1 MIESAQSEST
11 AYPAAHAAVPRA
23 SLAIAAF
30 STIVEWYDFTLYLY
44 LAPTLARVFFGES
57 KHSLTITLGA
67 FALAYLM
74 RPLGAAFFGYGGD
87 RFGRRRTMLWSM
99 ELMAIAMLITGL
111 LPSSERFGAAA
122 GVLLVLMRC
131 VMAFSVGGEYNG
143 VIAYLVEGAKPERRG
158 FVGSLAS
165 AASEVGGLLAV
176 AVAAVVTAAL
186 DREALDDWG
195 WRIPFIVGALLAG
208 SVWFAR
214 RSMAESPAFLRIQES
229 RQTIANPLLQALRE
243 DRPGIVRAFAISA
256 LGSVTYYVGI
266 TYVPTYLSTASRIGE
281 HAALSI
287 STAAAV
293 AVIAITPLAGL
304 AVDAFGRRPV
314 LIALALIGVVLPW
327 ASFASLTSSSI
338 TIAAGAAI
346 ALALLAGGVS
356 AVGAVASAEQFPT
369 RTRLSGLAL
378 GNTSSTV
385 VFGGLAPVIA
395 QLLLEKTQWPS
406 SPGILIALT
415 ALVVLPVFISMP
427 ETSPRKIRRAIRQE
441 ELAP

>member
-1 MIESAQSEST
+1 MSDLAST
-11 AYPAAHAAVPRA
+11 ERAASPRGREAVPNA

-57 KHSLTITLGA
+57 THGPLITLAA

-74 RPLGAAFFGYGGD
+74 RPLGAAFFGYSGD
-87 RFGRRRTMLWSM
+87 RWGRRRTMLWSM
-99 ELMAIAMLITGL
+99 ELMAIAMLVTGC
-111 LPSSERFGAAA
+111 LPSGARIGAAA
-122 GVLLVLMRC
+122 GVLLVLLRC

-143 VIAYLVEGAKPERRG
+143 VIAYLVEGARPERRG
-158 FVGSLAS
+158 LIGSLAA
-165 AASEVGGLLAV
+165 AASEIGGLIAV

-186 DREALDDWG
+186 DRAELDDWG

-214 RSMAESPAFLRIQES
+214 RSMAESPAFLRLQRKSKTS
-229 RQTIANPLLQALRE
+229 RHPLRQALRE
-243 DRPGIVRAFAISA
+243 DRPGILRAFAISA
-256 LGSVTYYVGI
+256 LGSITYYVGI
-266 TYVPTYLSTASRIGE
+266 TYVPTFLATTSRIGE
-281 HAALSI
+281 HAALFV
-287 STAAAV
+287 STMAAV
-293 AVIAITPLAGL
+293 AVIAITPLVGL

-314 LIALALIGVVLPW
+314 LIALALCGVVLPW
-327 ASFASLTSSSI
+327 AAFAVMASPSI
-338 TIAAGAAI
+338 AIAATAAVL
-346 ALALLAGGVS
+346 LALLAGGVS
-356 AVGAVASAEQFPT
+356 AVGAVASAEQFPS

-395 QLLLEKTQWPS
+395 QILLEQTHWPS

-415 ALVVLPVFISMP
+415 ALAVLPVFFSMP
-427 ETSPRKIRRAIRQE
+427 ETRPRLRQSDV
-441 ELAP
+441 A

>member
-1 MIESAQSEST
+1 MSDLAST
-11 AYPAAHAAVPRA
+11 ERAASPRGREAVPNA

-57 KHSLTITLGA
+57 THGPLITLAA

-74 RPLGAAFFGYGGD
+74 RPLGAAFFGYSGD
-87 RFGRRRTMLWSM
+87 RWGRRRTMLWSM
-99 ELMAIAMLITGL
+99 ELMAIAMLVTGC
-111 LPSSERFGAAA
+111 LPSGARIGAAA
-122 GVLLVLMRC
+122 GVLLVLLRC

-143 VIAYLVEGAKPERRG
+143 VIAYLVEGARPERRG
-158 FVGSLAS
+158 LIGSLAA
-165 AASEVGGLLAV
+165 AASEIGGLIAV

-186 DREALDDWG
+186 DRAELDDWG

-214 RSMAESPAFLRIQES
+214 RSMAESPAFLRLQRKS
-229 RQTIANPLLQALRE
+229 KTSTHPLRQALRE
-243 DRPGIVRAFAISA
+243 DRPGILRAFAISA
-256 LGSVTYYVGI
+256 LGSITYYVGI
-266 TYVPTYLSTASRIGE
+266 TYVPTFLATTSRIGE
-281 HAALSI
+281 HAALFV
-287 STAAAV
+287 STMAAV
-293 AVIAITPLAGL
+293 AVIAITPLVGL

-314 LIALALIGVVLPW
+314 LIALALCGVVLPW
-327 ASFASLTSSSI
+327 AAFAVMVSPSI
-338 TIAAGAAI
+338 AIAATAAVL
-346 ALALLAGGVS
+346 LALLAGGVS
-356 AVGAVASAEQFPT
+356 AVGAVASAEQFPS

-395 QLLLEKTQWPS
+395 QILLEQTHWPS

-415 ALVVLPVFISMP
+415 ALAVLPIFFSMP
-427 ETSPRKIRRAIRQE
+427 ETRPRLRQSE
-441 ELAP
+441 VA

>member
-1 MIESAQSEST
+1 MSDLAST
-11 AYPAAHAAVPRA
+11 ERAASPRGREAVPNA

-57 KHSLTITLGA
+57 THGPLITLAA

-74 RPLGAAFFGYGGD
+74 RPLGAAFFGYSGD
-87 RFGRRRTMLWSM
+87 RWGRRRTMLWSM
-99 ELMAIAMLITGL
+99 ELMAIAMLVIGC
-111 LPSSERFGAAA
+111 LPSGARIGAAA
-122 GVLLVLMRC
+122 GVLLVLLRC

-143 VIAYLVEGAKPERRG
+143 VIAYLVEGARPERRG
-158 FVGSLAS
+158 LIGSLAA
-165 AASEVGGLLAV
+165 AASEIGGLIAV

-186 DREALDDWG
+186 DRAELDDWG

-214 RSMAESPAFLRIQES
+214 RSMAESPAFLRLQRKSKTS
-229 RQTIANPLLQALRE
+229 RHPLRQALRE
-243 DRPGIVRAFAISA
+243 DRPGILRAFAISA
-256 LGSVTYYVGI
+256 LGSITYYVGI
-266 TYVPTYLSTASRIGE
+266 TYVPTFLATTSRIGE
-281 HAALSI
+281 HAALFV
-287 STAAAV
+287 STMAAV
-293 AVIAITPLAGL
+293 AVIAITPLVGL

-314 LIALALIGVVLPW
+314 LIALALCGVVLPW
-327 ASFASLTSSSI
+327 AAFAVMASPSI
-338 TIAAGAAI
+338 AVAATAAVL
-346 ALALLAGGVS
+346 LALLAGGVS
-356 AVGAVASAEQFPT
+356 AVGAVASAEQFPS

-395 QLLLEKTQWPS
+395 QILLEQTHWPS

-415 ALVVLPVFISMP
+415 ALAVLPVFFSMP
-427 ETSPRKIRRAIRQE
+427 ETRPR
-441 ELAP
+441 LP

>member
-1 MIESAQSEST
+1 LTHSVQTESSAL
-11 AYPAAHAAVPRA
+11 PAEHAAVPRA
-23 SLAIAAF
+23 SLVIAAF

-57 KHSLTITLGA
+57 THGLTITLGA

-74 RPLGAAFFGYGGD
+74 RPLGAAFFGYSGD
-87 RFGRRRTMLWSM
+87 RWGRRRTMLWSM

-111 LPSSERFGAAA
+111 LPSSERLGAGA
-122 GVLLVLMRC
+122 GVLLVLLRC

-158 FVGSLAS
+158 LVGSLAA
-165 AASEVGGLLAV
+165 AASEIGGLLAV
-176 AVAAVVTAAL
+176 AVAAVVTATLDRDAL
-186 DREALDDWG
+186 DAWG
-195 WRIPFIVGALLAG
+195 WRIPFVVGALLAG
-208 SVWFAR
+208 GVWFAR
-214 RSMAESPAFLRIQES
+214 RSMAESPAFLRMQ
-229 RQTIANPLLQALRE
+229 QTAQPTGNPLRRALRE

-256 LGSVTYYVGI
+256 LGSITYYVGI
-266 TYVPTYLSTASRIGE
+266 TYVPTFLSTTSKISE

-287 STAAAV
+287 STVAAF
-293 AVIAITPLAGL
+293 AVIAITPLVGL

-314 LIALALIGVVLPW
+314 LIALTVFGIVLPS
-327 ASFASLTSSSI
+327 ASFAIMTSSSI
-338 TIAAGAAI
+338 AIASAAAI
-346 ALALLAGGVS
+346 LLALLAGGVS
-356 AVGAVASAEQFPT
+356 AVGAVASAEQFPVG
-369 RTRLSGLAL
+369 TRLSGLAL

-395 QLLLEKTQWPS
+395 QVLLEKTQWPS

-415 ALVVLPVFISMP
+415 ALAVLPVFLRMP
-427 ETSPRKIRRAIRQE
+427 ETSPRKIHCALQD

>member
-1 MIESAQSEST
+1 LADSASSESA
-11 AYPAAHAAVPRA
+11 AFPDAHVAVPRV

-57 KHSLTITLGA
+57 AHGLMITLGA

-74 RPLGAAFFGYGGD
+74 RPLGAAFFGHGGD
-87 RFGRRRTMLWSM
+87 RWGRRRTMLWSM

-111 LPSSERFGAAA
+111 LPSSERLGAAA

-158 FVGSLAS
+158 FIGSLAA

-176 AVAAVVTAAL
+176 AVAAAVTASM
-186 DREALDDWG
+186 DRDALDDWG
-195 WRIPFIVGALLAG
+195 WRIPFVVGALLAG
-208 SVWFAR
+208 GVWFAR
-214 RSMAESPAFLRIQES
+214 RSMAESPAFLRIQQSSE
-229 RQTIANPLLQALRE
+229 TAGNPLRRALRE
-243 DRPGIVRAFAISA
+243 DRRGILRAFAISA

-266 TYVPTYLSTASRIGE
+266 TYVPTFLSTASRIGE
-281 HAALSI
+281 QAALSI
-287 STAAAV
+287 STVAAV
-293 AVIAITPLAGL
+293 AVIAITPLVGL

-314 LIALALIGVVLPW
+314 LVVLALFGIALPW
-327 ASFASLTSSSI
+327 ASFALMTSSSI
-338 TIAAGAAI
+338 AI
-346 ALALLAGGVS
+346 ASVAAVLLALLAGGVS

-385 VFGGLAPVIA
+385 VFGGLAPVVA
-395 QLLLEKTQWPS
+395 QILLERTGWPS
-406 SPGILIALT
+406 SPGILIAFT
-415 ALVVLPVFISMP
+415 ALAVLPVFVSMP
-427 ETSPRKIRRAIRQE
+427 ETSPRRIDRALQDK
-441 ELAP
+441 LTT

>member
-1 MIESAQSEST
+1 LSDLAST
-11 AYPAAHAAVPRA
+11 ERAASPRGREAVPNA

-57 KHSLTITLGA
+57 THGPLITLAA

-74 RPLGAAFFGYGGD
+74 RPLGAAFFGYSGD
-87 RFGRRRTMLWSM
+87 RWGRRRTMLWSM
-99 ELMAIAMLITGL
+99 ELMAIAMLVTGC
-111 LPSSERFGAAA
+111 LPSGARIGAAA
-122 GVLLVLMRC
+122 GVLLVLLRC

-143 VIAYLVEGAKPERRG
+143 VIAYLVEGARPERRG
-158 FVGSLAS
+158 LIGSLAA
-165 AASEVGGLLAV
+165 AASEIGGLIAV

-186 DREALDDWG
+186 DRAELDDWG

-214 RSMAESPAFLRIQES
+214 RSMAESPAFLRLQRKSKTS
-229 RQTIANPLLQALRE
+229 RHPLRQALRE
-243 DRPGIVRAFAISA
+243 DRPGILRAFAISA
-256 LGSVTYYVGI
+256 LGSITYYVGI
-266 TYVPTYLSTASRIGE
+266 TYVPTFLATTSRIGE
-281 HAALSI
+281 HAALFV
-287 STAAAV
+287 STMAAV
-293 AVIAITPLAGL
+293 AVIAITPLVGL

-314 LIALALIGVVLPW
+314 LVALALCGVVLPW
-327 ASFASLTSSSI
+327 AAFAVMASPSI
-338 TIAAGAAI
+338 AIAATAAVL
-346 ALALLAGGVS
+346 LALLAGGVS
-356 AVGAVASAEQFPT
+356 AVGAVASAEQFPS

-395 QLLLEKTQWPS
+395 QILLEQTHWPS

-415 ALVVLPVFISMP
+415 ALAVLPVFFSMP
-427 ETSPRKIRRAIRQE
+427 ETRPRLRQSE
-441 ELAP
+441 VA

>member
-1 MIESAQSEST
+1 LSDLAST
-11 AYPAAHAAVPRA
+11 ERAASPRGREAVPNA

-57 KHSLTITLGA
+57 THGPLITLAA

-74 RPLGAAFFGYGGD
+74 RPLGAAFFGYSGD
-87 RFGRRRTMLWSM
+87 RWGRRRTMLWSM
-99 ELMAIAMLITGL
+99 ELMAIAMLVTGC
-111 LPSSERFGAAA
+111 LPSGARIGAAA
-122 GVLLVLMRC
+122 GVLLVLLRC

-143 VIAYLVEGAKPERRG
+143 VIAYLVEGARPERRG
-158 FVGSLAS
+158 LIGSLAA
-165 AASEVGGLLAV
+165 AASEIGGLIAV

-186 DREALDDWG
+186 DRAELDDWG

-214 RSMAESPAFLRIQES
+214 RSMAESPAFLRLQRKSKTS
-229 RQTIANPLLQALRE
+229 RHPLRQALRE
-243 DRPGIVRAFAISA
+243 DRPGILRAFAISA
-256 LGSVTYYVGI
+256 LGSITYYVGI
-266 TYVPTYLSTASRIGE
+266 TYVPTFLATTSRIGE
-281 HAALSI
+281 HAALFV
-287 STAAAV
+287 STMAAV
-293 AVIAITPLAGL
+293 AVIAITPLVGL

-314 LIALALIGVVLPW
+314 LIALALCGVVLPW
-327 ASFASLTSSSI
+327 AAFAVMVSPSI
-338 TIAAGAAI
+338 AIAATAAVL
-346 ALALLAGGVS
+346 LALLAGGVS
-356 AVGAVASAEQFPT
+356 AVGAVASAEQFPS

-395 QLLLEKTQWPS
+395 QILLEQTHWPS

-415 ALVVLPVFISMP
+415 ALAVLPVFFSMP
-427 ETSPRKIRRAIRQE
+427 ETRPRLRQSE
-441 ELAP
+441 VA

>member
-1 MIESAQSEST
+1 MSDLAST
-11 AYPAAHAAVPRA
+11 ERAASPRGREAVPNA

-57 KHSLTITLGA
+57 THGPLITLAA

-74 RPLGAAFFGYGGD
+74 RPLGAAFFGYSGD
-87 RFGRRRTMLWSM
+87 RWGRRRTMLWSM
-99 ELMAIAMLITGL
+99 ELMAIAMLVTGC
-111 LPSSERFGAAA
+111 LPSGARIGAAA
-122 GVLLVLMRC
+122 GVLLVLLRC

-143 VIAYLVEGAKPERRG
+143 VIAYLVEGARPERRG
-158 FVGSLAS
+158 LIGSLAA
-165 AASEVGGLLAV
+165 AASEIGGLIAV

-186 DREALDDWG
+186 DRAELDDWG

-214 RSMAESPAFLRIQES
+214 RSMAESPAFLRLQRKSKTS
-229 RQTIANPLLQALRE
+229 RHPLRQALRE
-243 DRPGIVRAFAISA
+243 DRPGILRAFAISA
-256 LGSVTYYVGI
+256 LGSITYYVGI
-266 TYVPTYLSTASRIGE
+266 TYVPTFLATTSRIGE
-281 HAALSI
+281 HAALFV
-287 STAAAV
+287 STMAAV
-293 AVIAITPLAGL
+293 AVIAITPLVGL

-314 LIALALIGVVLPW
+314 LVALALCGVVLPW
-327 ASFASLTSSSI
+327 AAFAVMASPSI
-338 TIAAGAAI
+338 AIAATAAVL
-346 ALALLAGGVS
+346 LALLAGGVS
-356 AVGAVASAEQFPT
+356 AVGAVASAEQFPS

-395 QLLLEKTQWPS
+395 QILLEQTHWPS

-415 ALVVLPVFISMP
+415 ALAVLPVFFSMP
-427 ETSPRKIRRAIRQE
+427 ETRPRLRQSE
-441 ELAP
+441 VA

>member
-1 MIESAQSEST
+1 MSDLAST
-11 AYPAAHAAVPRA
+11 ERAASPRGREAVPNA

-57 KHSLTITLGA
+57 THGPLITLAA

-74 RPLGAAFFGYGGD
+74 RPLGAAFFGYSGD
-87 RFGRRRTMLWSM
+87 RWGRRRTMLWSM
-99 ELMAIAMLITGL
+99 ELMAIAMLVTGC
-111 LPSSERFGAAA
+111 LPSGARIGAAA
-122 GVLLVLMRC
+122 GVLLVLLRC

-143 VIAYLVEGAKPERRG
+143 VIAYLVEGARPERRG
-158 FVGSLAS
+158 LIGSLAA
-165 AASEVGGLLAV
+165 AASEIGGLIAV

-186 DREALDDWG
+186 DRAELDDWG

-214 RSMAESPAFLRIQES
+214 RSMAESPAFLRLQRKSKTS
-229 RQTIANPLLQALRE
+229 RHPLRQALRE
-243 DRPGIVRAFAISA
+243 DRPGILRAFAISA
-256 LGSVTYYVGI
+256 LGSITYYVGI
-266 TYVPTYLSTASRIGE
+266 TYVPTFLATTSRIGE
-281 HAALSI
+281 HAALFV
-287 STAAAV
+287 STMAAV
-293 AVIAITPLAGL
+293 AVIAITPLVGL

-314 LIALALIGVVLPW
+314 LIALALCGVVLPW
-327 ASFASLTSSSI
+327 AAFAVMVSPSI
-338 TIAAGAAI
+338 AIAATAAVL
-346 ALALLAGGVS
+346 LALLAGGVS
-356 AVGAVASAEQFPT
+356 AVGAVASAEQFPS

-395 QLLLEKTQWPS
+395 QILLEQTHWPS

-415 ALVVLPVFISMP
+415 ALAVLPVFFSMP
-427 ETSPRKIRRAIRQE
+427 ETRPRLRQSE
-441 ELAP
+441 VA

>member
-1 MIESAQSEST
+1 LSDLAST
-11 AYPAAHAAVPRA
+11 ERAASPRGREAVPNA

-57 KHSLTITLGA
+57 THGPLITLAA

-74 RPLGAAFFGYGGD
+74 RPLGAAFFGYSGD
-87 RFGRRRTMLWSM
+87 RWGRRRTMLWSM
-99 ELMAIAMLITGL
+99 ELMAIAMLVTGC
-111 LPSSERFGAAA
+111 LPSGARIGAAA
-122 GVLLVLMRC
+122 GVLLVLLRC

-143 VIAYLVEGAKPERRG
+143 VIAYLVEGARPERRG
-158 FVGSLAS
+158 LIGSLAA
-165 AASEVGGLLAV
+165 AASEIGGLIAV

-186 DREALDDWG
+186 DRAELDDWG

-214 RSMAESPAFLRIQES
+214 RSMAESPAFLRLQRKSKTS
-229 RQTIANPLLQALRE
+229 RHPLRQALRE
-243 DRPGIVRAFAISA
+243 DRPGILRAFAISA
-256 LGSVTYYVGI
+256 LGSITYYVGI
-266 TYVPTYLSTASRIGE
+266 TYVPTFLATTSRIGE
-281 HAALSI
+281 HAALFV
-287 STAAAV
+287 STMAAV
-293 AVIAITPLAGL
+293 AVIAITPLVGL

-314 LIALALIGVVLPW
+314 LIALALCGVVLPW
-327 ASFASLTSSSI
+327 AAFAVMASPSI
-338 TIAAGAAI
+338 AIAATAAVL
-346 ALALLAGGVS
+346 LALLAGGVS
-356 AVGAVASAEQFPT
+356 AVGAVASAEQFPS

-395 QLLLEKTQWPS
+395 QILLEQTHWPS

-415 ALVVLPVFISMP
+415 ALAVLPVFFSMP
-427 ETSPRKIRRAIRQE
+427 ETRPRLRQSDV
-441 ELAP
+441 A

>member
-1 MIESAQSEST
+1 LVDSARTER
-11 AYPAAHAAVPRA
+11 AASALGHAAVPIT

-44 LAPTLARVFFGES
+44 LAPTLARVFFNDSAHG
-57 KHSLTITLGA
+57 LTITLGA
-67 FALAYLM
+67 FALAYVM
-74 RPLGAAFFGYGGD
+74 RPLGAAFFGYSGD
-87 RFGRRRTMLWSM
+87 RWGRRRTMLWSM
-99 ELMAIAMLITGL
+99 ELMAIAMLITGF
-111 LPSSERFGAAA
+111 LPSSERIGAAA
-122 GVLLVLMRC
+122 GFLLVLLRC

-158 FVGSLAS
+158 FIGSLAA

-176 AVAAVVTAAL
+176 AVAAAVTAAV
-186 DREALDDWG
+186 DRDTLDDWG

-214 RSMAESPAFLRIQES
+214 RSMAESPAFLRIQQK
-229 RQTIANPLLQALRE
+229 RQTTSNPLRQALRE
-243 DRPGIVRAFAISA
+243 DRPGILRAFAISA

-266 TYVPTYLSTASRIGE
+266 TYVPTFLSTTSRIGE
-281 HAALSI
+281 HAALSV
-287 STAAAV
+287 STIAAI
-293 AVIAITPLAGL
+293 AVIAITPLVGL

-314 LIALALIGVVLPW
+314 LIVLALCGIVLPW
-327 ASFASLTSSSI
+327 ASFAIMTSPSMV
-338 TIAAGAAI
+338 IASAA
-346 ALALLAGGVS
+346 AVLLALLAGGVS
-356 AVGAVASAEQFPT
+356 AVGAVASAEQFPI

-395 QLLLEKTQWPS
+395 QVVLERTRWPS

-415 ALVVLPVFISMP
+415 ALAVLPVFLFMP
-427 ETSPRKIRRAIRQE
+427 ETRPWPRAVE
-441 ELAP
+441 T

>member
-1 MIESAQSEST
+1 LSDLAST
-11 AYPAAHAAVPRA
+11 ERAASPRGREAVPNA

-57 KHSLTITLGA
+57 THGPLITLAA

-74 RPLGAAFFGYGGD
+74 RPLGAAFFGYSGD
-87 RFGRRRTMLWSM
+87 RWGRRRTMLWSM
-99 ELMAIAMLITGL
+99 ELMAIAMLVTGC
-111 LPSSERFGAAA
+111 LPSGARIGAAA
-122 GVLLVLMRC
+122 GVLLVLLRC

-143 VIAYLVEGAKPERRG
+143 VIAYLVEGARPERRG
-158 FVGSLAS
+158 LIGSLAA
-165 AASEVGGLLAV
+165 AASEIGGLIAV

-186 DREALDDWG
+186 DRAELDDWG

-214 RSMAESPAFLRIQES
+214 RSMAESPAFLRLQRKS
-229 RQTIANPLLQALRE
+229 KTSTHPLRQALRE
-243 DRPGIVRAFAISA
+243 DRPGILRAFAISA
-256 LGSVTYYVGI
+256 LGSITYYVGI
-266 TYVPTYLSTASRIGE
+266 TYVPTFLATTSRIGE
-281 HAALSI
+281 HAALFV
-287 STAAAV
+287 STMAAV
-293 AVIAITPLAGL
+293 AVIAITPLVGL

-314 LIALALIGVVLPW
+314 LIALALCGVVLPW
-327 ASFASLTSSSI
+327 AAFAVMASPSI
-338 TIAAGAAI
+338 AIAATAAVL
-346 ALALLAGGVS
+346 LALLAGGVS
-356 AVGAVASAEQFPT
+356 AVGAVASAEQFPS

-395 QLLLEKTQWPS
+395 QILLEQTHWPS

-415 ALVVLPVFISMP
+415 ALAVLPVFFSMP
-427 ETSPRKIRRAIRQE
+427 ETRPRLRQSE
-441 ELAP
+441 VA

>member
-1 MIESAQSEST
+1 LSDLAST
-11 AYPAAHAAVPRA
+11 ERAASPRGREAVPNA

-57 KHSLTITLGA
+57 THGPLITLAA

-74 RPLGAAFFGYGGD
+74 RPLGAAFFGYSGD
-87 RFGRRRTMLWSM
+87 RWGRRRTMLWSM
-99 ELMAIAMLITGL
+99 ELMAIAMLVTGC
-111 LPSSERFGAAA
+111 LPSGAHIGAAA
-122 GVLLVLMRC
+122 GVLLVLLRC

-143 VIAYLVEGAKPERRG
+143 VIAYLVEGARPERRG
-158 FVGSLAS
+158 LIGSLAA
-165 AASEVGGLLAV
+165 AASEIGGLIAV

-186 DREALDDWG
+186 DRAELDDWG

-214 RSMAESPAFLRIQES
+214 RSMAESPAFLRLQRKSKTS
-229 RQTIANPLLQALRE
+229 RHPLRQALRE
-243 DRPGIVRAFAISA
+243 DRPGILRAFAISA
-256 LGSVTYYVGI
+256 LGSITYYVGI
-266 TYVPTYLSTASRIGE
+266 TYVPTFLATTSRIGE
-281 HAALSI
+281 HAALFV
-287 STAAAV
+287 STMAAV
-293 AVIAITPLAGL
+293 AVIAITPLVGL

-314 LIALALIGVVLPW
+314 LIALALCGVVLPW
-327 ASFASLTSSSI
+327 AAFAVMASPSI
-338 TIAAGAAI
+338 AIAATAAVL
-346 ALALLAGGVS
+346 LALLAGGVS
-356 AVGAVASAEQFPT
+356 AVGAVASAEQFPS

-395 QLLLEKTQWPS
+395 QILLEQTHWPS

-415 ALVVLPVFISMP
+415 ALAVLPVFFSMP
-427 ETSPRKIRRAIRQE
+427 ETRPRLRQSE
-441 ELAP
+441 VA

>member
-1 MIESAQSEST
+1 LSDLAST
-11 AYPAAHAAVPRA
+11 ERAASPRGREAVPNA

-57 KHSLTITLGA
+57 THGPLITLAA

-74 RPLGAAFFGYGGD
+74 RPLGAAFFGYSGD
-87 RFGRRRTMLWSM
+87 RWGRRRTMLWSM
-99 ELMAIAMLITGL
+99 ELMAIAMLVTGC
-111 LPSSERFGAAA
+111 LPSGARIGAAA
-122 GVLLVLMRC
+122 GVLLVLLRC

-143 VIAYLVEGAKPERRG
+143 VIAYLVEGARPERRG
-158 FVGSLAS
+158 LIGSLAA
-165 AASEVGGLLAV
+165 AASEIGGLIAV

-186 DREALDDWG
+186 DRAELDDWG

-214 RSMAESPAFLRIQES
+214 RSMAESPAFLRLQRKS
-229 RQTIANPLLQALRE
+229 KTSTHPLQQALRE
-243 DRPGIVRAFAISA
+243 DRPGILRAFAISA
-256 LGSVTYYVGI
+256 LGSITYYVGI
-266 TYVPTYLSTASRIGE
+266 TYVPTFLATTSRIGE
-281 HAALSI
+281 HAALFV
-287 STAAAV
+287 STMAAV
-293 AVIAITPLAGL
+293 AVIAITPLVGL

-314 LIALALIGVVLPW
+314 LIALALCGVVLPW
-327 ASFASLTSSSI
+327 AAFAVMASPSI
-338 TIAAGAAI
+338 AIAATAAVL
-346 ALALLAGGVS
+346 LALLAGGVS
-356 AVGAVASAEQFPT
+356 AVGAVASAEQFPS

-395 QLLLEKTQWPS
+395 QILLEQTHWPS

-415 ALVVLPVFISMP
+415 ALAVLPVFFSMP
-427 ETSPRKIRRAIRQE
+427 ETRPRLRQSDV
-441 ELAP
+441 A

>member
-1 MIESAQSEST
+1 LSDLAST
-11 AYPAAHAAVPRA
+11 ERAASPRGREAVPNA

-57 KHSLTITLGA
+57 THGPLITLAA

-74 RPLGAAFFGYGGD
+74 RPLGAAFFGYSGD
-87 RFGRRRTMLWSM
+87 RWGRRRTMLWSM
-99 ELMAIAMLITGL
+99 ELMAIAMLVTGC
-111 LPSSERFGAAA
+111 LPSGARIGAAA
-122 GVLLVLMRC
+122 GVLLVLLRC

-143 VIAYLVEGAKPERRG
+143 VIAYLVEGARPERRG
-158 FVGSLAS
+158 LIGSLAA
-165 AASEVGGLLAV
+165 AASEIGGLIAV

-186 DREALDDWG
+186 DRAELDDWG

-214 RSMAESPAFLRIQES
+214 RSMAESPAFLRLQRKSKTS
-229 RQTIANPLLQALRE
+229 RHPLRQALRE
-243 DRPGIVRAFAISA
+243 DRPGILRAFAISA
-256 LGSVTYYVGI
+256 LGSITYYVGI
-266 TYVPTYLSTASRIGE
+266 TYVPTFLATTSRIGE
-281 HAALSI
+281 HAALFV
-287 STAAAV
+287 STMAAV
-293 AVIAITPLAGL
+293 AVIAITPLVGL

-314 LIALALIGVVLPW
+314 LVALALCGVVLPW
-327 ASFASLTSSSI
+327 AAFAVMASPSI
-338 TIAAGAAI
+338 AIAATAAVL
-346 ALALLAGGVS
+346 LALLAGGVS
-356 AVGAVASAEQFPT
+356 AVGAVASAEQFPS

-395 QLLLEKTQWPS
+395 QILLEQTHWPS

-415 ALVVLPVFISMP
+415 ALAVLPVFFSMP
-427 ETSPRKIRRAIRQE
+427 ETRPRLRQSDV
-441 ELAP
+441 A

>member
-1 MIESAQSEST
+1 MSDLAST
-11 AYPAAHAAVPRA
+11 ERAASPRGREAVPNA

-57 KHSLTITLGA
+57 THGPLITLAA

-74 RPLGAAFFGYGGD
+74 RPLGAAFFGYSGD
-87 RFGRRRTMLWSM
+87 RWGRRRTMLWSM
-99 ELMAIAMLITGL
+99 ELMAIAMLVTGC
-111 LPSSERFGAAA
+111 LPSGARIGAAA
-122 GVLLVLMRC
+122 GVLLVLLRC

-143 VIAYLVEGAKPERRG
+143 VIAYLVEGARPERRG
-158 FVGSLAS
+158 LIGSLAA
-165 AASEVGGLLAV
+165 AASEIGGLIAV

-186 DREALDDWG
+186 DRAELDDWG

-214 RSMAESPAFLRIQES
+214 RSMAESPAFLRLQRKSKTS
-229 RQTIANPLLQALRE
+229 RHPLRQALRE
-243 DRPGIVRAFAISA
+243 DRPGILRAFAISA
-256 LGSVTYYVGI
+256 LGSITYYVGI
-266 TYVPTYLSTASRIGE
+266 TYVPTFLATTSRIGE
-281 HAALSI
+281 HAALFV
-287 STAAAV
+287 STMAAV
-293 AVIAITPLAGL
+293 AVIAITPLVGL

-314 LIALALIGVVLPW
+314 LIALALCGVVLPW
-327 ASFASLTSSSI
+327 AAFAVMASPSI
-338 TIAAGAAI
+338 AIAATAAVL
-346 ALALLAGGVS
+346 LALLAGGVS
-356 AVGAVASAEQFPT
+356 AVGAVASAEQFPS

-395 QLLLEKTQWPS
+395 QILLEQTHWPS

-415 ALVVLPVFISMP
+415 ALAVLPVFFSMP
-427 ETSPRKIRRAIRQE
+427 ETRPRLRQSE
-441 ELAP
+441 VA

>member
-1 MIESAQSEST
+1 LSDLAST
-11 AYPAAHAAVPRA
+11 ERAASPRGREAVPNA

-57 KHSLTITLGA
+57 THGPLITLAA

-74 RPLGAAFFGYGGD
+74 RPLGAAFFGYSGD
-87 RFGRRRTMLWSM
+87 RWGRRRTMLWSM
-99 ELMAIAMLITGL
+99 ELMAIAMLVTGC
-111 LPSSERFGAAA
+111 LPSGARIGAAA
-122 GVLLVLMRC
+122 GVLLVLLRC

-143 VIAYLVEGAKPERRG
+143 VIAYLVEGARPERRG
-158 FVGSLAS
+158 LIGSLAA
-165 AASEVGGLLAV
+165 AASEIGGLIAV

-186 DREALDDWG
+186 DRAELDDWG

-214 RSMAESPAFLRIQES
+214 RSMAESPAFLRLQRKS
-229 RQTIANPLLQALRE
+229 KTSTHPLRQALRE
-243 DRPGIVRAFAISA
+243 DRPGILRAFAISA
-256 LGSVTYYVGI
+256 LGSITYYVGI
-266 TYVPTYLSTASRIGE
+266 TYVPTFLATTSRIGE
-281 HAALSI
+281 HAALFV
-287 STAAAV
+287 STMAAV
-293 AVIAITPLAGL
+293 AVIAITPLVGL

-314 LIALALIGVVLPW
+314 LIALALCGVVLPW
-327 ASFASLTSSSI
+327 AAFAVMASPSI
-338 TIAAGAAI
+338 AIAATAAVL
-346 ALALLAGGVS
+346 LALLAGGVS
-356 AVGAVASAEQFPT
+356 AVGAVASAEQFPS

-395 QLLLEKTQWPS
+395 QILLEQTHWPS

-415 ALVVLPVFISMP
+415 ALAVLPIFFSMP
-427 ETSPRKIRRAIRQE
+427 ETRPRLRQSE
-441 ELAP
+441 VA

>member
-1 MIESAQSEST
+1 MSDLAST
-11 AYPAAHAAVPRA
+11 ERAASPRGREAVPNA

-57 KHSLTITLGA
+57 THGPLITLAA

-74 RPLGAAFFGYGGD
+74 RPLGAALFGYSGD
-87 RFGRRRTMLWSM
+87 RWGRRRTMLWSM
-99 ELMAIAMLITGL
+99 ELMAIAMLVTGC
-111 LPSSERFGAAA
+111 LPSGARIGAAA
-122 GVLLVLMRC
+122 GVLLVLLRC

-143 VIAYLVEGAKPERRG
+143 VIAYLVEGARPERRG
-158 FVGSLAS
+158 LIGSLAA
-165 AASEVGGLLAV
+165 AASEIGGLIAV

-186 DREALDDWG
+186 DRAELDDWG

-214 RSMAESPAFLRIQES
+214 RSMAESPAFLRLQRKSKTS
-229 RQTIANPLLQALRE
+229 RHPLRQALRE
-243 DRPGIVRAFAISA
+243 DRPGILRAFAISA
-256 LGSVTYYVGI
+256 LGSITYYVGI
-266 TYVPTYLSTASRIGE
+266 TYVPTFLATTSRIGE
-281 HAALSI
+281 HAALFV
-287 STAAAV
+287 STMAAV
-293 AVIAITPLAGL
+293 AVIAITPLVGL

-314 LIALALIGVVLPW
+314 LVALALCGVVLPW
-327 ASFASLTSSSI
+327 AAFAVMASPSI
-338 TIAAGAAI
+338 AIAATAAVL
-346 ALALLAGGVS
+346 LALLAGGVS
-356 AVGAVASAEQFPT
+356 AVGAVASAEQFPS

-395 QLLLEKTQWPS
+395 QILLEQTHWPS

-415 ALVVLPVFISMP
+415 ALAVLPVFFSMP
-427 ETSPRKIRRAIRQE
+427 ETRPRLRQSDV
-441 ELAP
+441 A

>member
-1 MIESAQSEST
+1 LSDLAST
-11 AYPAAHAAVPRA
+11 ERAASPRGREAVPNA

-57 KHSLTITLGA
+57 THGPLITLAA

-74 RPLGAAFFGYGGD
+74 RPLGAAFFGYSGD
-87 RFGRRRTMLWSM
+87 RWGRRRTMLWSM
-99 ELMAIAMLITGL
+99 ELMAIAMLVTGC
-111 LPSSERFGAAA
+111 LPSGARIGAAA
-122 GVLLVLMRC
+122 GVLLVLLRC

-143 VIAYLVEGAKPERRG
+143 VIAYLVEGARPERRG
-158 FVGSLAS
+158 LIGSLAA
-165 AASEVGGLLAV
+165 AASEIGGLIAV

-186 DREALDDWG
+186 DRAELDDWG

-214 RSMAESPAFLRIQES
+214 RSMAESPAFLRLQRKSKTS
-229 RQTIANPLLQALRE
+229 RHPLRQALRE
-243 DRPGIVRAFAISA
+243 DRPGILRAFAISA
-256 LGSVTYYVGI
+256 LGSITYYVGI
-266 TYVPTYLSTASRIGE
+266 TYVPTFLATTSRIGE
-281 HAALSI
+281 HAALFV
-287 STAAAV
+287 STMAAV
-293 AVIAITPLAGL
+293 AVIAITPLVGL

-314 LIALALIGVVLPW
+314 LIALALCGVVLPW
-327 ASFASLTSSSI
+327 AAFAVMASPSI
-338 TIAAGAAI
+338 AIAATAAVL
-346 ALALLAGGVS
+346 LALLAGGVS
-356 AVGAVASAEQFPT
+356 AVGAVASAEQFPS

-395 QLLLEKTQWPS
+395 QILLEQTHWPS

-415 ALVVLPVFISMP
+415 ALAVLPVFFSMP
-427 ETSPRKIRRAIRQE
+427 ETRPRLRQSE
-441 ELAP
+441 VA

>member
-1 MIESAQSEST
+1 MSDLAST
-11 AYPAAHAAVPRA
+11 ERAASPRGREAVPNA

-57 KHSLTITLGA
+57 THGPLITLAA

-74 RPLGAAFFGYGGD
+74 RPLGAAFFGYSGD
-87 RFGRRRTMLWSM
+87 RWGRRRTMLWSM
-99 ELMAIAMLITGL
+99 ELMAIAMLVTGC
-111 LPSSERFGAAA
+111 LPSGARIGAAA
-122 GVLLVLMRC
+122 GVLLVLLRC

-143 VIAYLVEGAKPERRG
+143 VIAYLVEGARPERRG
-158 FVGSLAS
+158 LIGSLAA
-165 AASEVGGLLAV
+165 AASEIGGLIAV

-186 DREALDDWG
+186 DRAELDDWG

-214 RSMAESPAFLRIQES
+214 RSMAESPAFLRLQRKSKTS
-229 RQTIANPLLQALRE
+229 RHPLRQALRE
-243 DRPGIVRAFAISA
+243 DRPGILRAFAISA
-256 LGSVTYYVGI
+256 LGSITYYVGI
-266 TYVPTYLSTASRIGE
+266 TYVPTFLATTSRIGE
-281 HAALSI
+281 HVALFV
-287 STAAAV
+287 STMAAV
-293 AVIAITPLAGL
+293 AVIAITPLVGL

-314 LIALALIGVVLPW
+314 LIALALCGVVLPW
-327 ASFASLTSSSI
+327 AAFAVMASPSI
-338 TIAAGAAI
+338 AIAATAAVL
-346 ALALLAGGVS
+346 LALLAGGVS
-356 AVGAVASAEQFPT
+356 AVGAVASAEQFPS

-395 QLLLEKTQWPS
+395 QILLEQTHWPS

-415 ALVVLPVFISMP
+415 ALAVLPVFFSMP
-427 ETSPRKIRRAIRQE
+427 ETRPRLRQSE
-441 ELAP
+441 VA

>member
-1 MIESAQSEST
+1 MSDLAST
-11 AYPAAHAAVPRA
+11 ERAASPRGREAVPNA

-57 KHSLTITLGA
+57 THGPLITLAA

-74 RPLGAAFFGYGGD
+74 RPLGAAFFGYSGD
-87 RFGRRRTMLWSM
+87 RWGRRRTMLWSM
-99 ELMAIAMLITGL
+99 ELMAIAMLVTGC
-111 LPSSERFGAAA
+111 LPSGARIGAAA
-122 GVLLVLMRC
+122 GVLLVLLRC

-143 VIAYLVEGAKPERRG
+143 VIAYLVEGARPERRG
-158 FVGSLAS
+158 LIGSLAA
-165 AASEVGGLLAV
+165 AASEIGGLIAV

-186 DREALDDWG
+186 DRAELDDWG

-214 RSMAESPAFLRIQES
+214 RSMAESPAFLRLQRKSKTS
-229 RQTIANPLLQALRE
+229 RHPLRQALRE
-243 DRPGIVRAFAISA
+243 DRPGILRAFAISA
-256 LGSVTYYVGI
+256 LGSITYYVGI
-266 TYVPTYLSTASRIGE
+266 TYVPTFLATTSRIGE
-281 HAALSI
+281 HAALFV
-287 STAAAV
+287 STMAAV
-293 AVIAITPLAGL
+293 AVIAITPLVGL

-314 LIALALIGVVLPW
+314 LVALALCGVVLPW
-327 ASFASLTSSSI
+327 AAFAVMVSPSI
-338 TIAAGAAI
+338 AIAATAAVL
-346 ALALLAGGVS
+346 LALLAGGVS
-356 AVGAVASAEQFPT
+356 AVGAVASAEQFPS

-395 QLLLEKTQWPS
+395 QILLEQTHWPS

-415 ALVVLPVFISMP
+415 ALAVLPVFFSMP
-427 ETSPRKIRRAIRQE
+427 ETRPRLRQSE
-441 ELAP
+441 VA